1 MLACRLILYY
11 SKKRFFSTASPP
23 VRQAMLRQYTSAK
36 YMSKAEIKWLYLRVI
51 FKRNLQFWLILA
63 TPIHKC
69 RTTPVPYIFASCS
82 RYICFVSEWQRDW
95 IHTIVN
101 AGRIWRY
108 CDQEN
113 YFYHHHHTVIVSQLV
128 MQLLTR
134 SVSFLISSE
143 EKDDE
148 WIILS
153 NWDVVSAE
161 WSSCFT
167 SHSLRLWA
175 QQMLVFHW

>member
-1 MLACRLILYY
+1 M
-11 SKKRFFSTASPP
+11 
-23 VRQAMLRQYTSAK
+23 
-36 YMSKAEIKWLYLRVI
+36 
-51 FKRNLQFWLILA
+51 
-63 TPIHKC
+63 
-69 RTTPVPYIFASCS
+69 TPVPYVFASCS

-95 IHTIVN
+95 VHTIVN

-143 EKDDE
+143 EKDDK

-175 QQMLVFHW
+175 QQTLVFHSSGSLPVCWPIDFIILGGSSISQHPHLPDRQLIKAKYISCL